1 MPIARHNRLPV
12 DIKLLISPVTSTCNL
27 RPTPKGNC
35 PKIAFEFQNS
45 PPLNIYLI
53 IPSETDST
61 VKKEP
66 RLLPWL
72 LYLDFLIFKQISH

>member
-1 MPIARHNRLPV
+1 MPIAGHNQLPI
-12 DIKLLISPVTSTCNL
+12 DIKLLIFPVTSTCVL
-27 RPTPKGNC
+27 RPTPKRNC

-61 VKKEP
+61 VKK
-66 RLLPWL
+66 RSHGYCLGSCI
-72 LYLDFLIFKQISH
+72 LIFNF

>member
-12 DIKLLISPVTSTCNL
+12 DIKLLISPVTSTYNL

-61 VKKEP
+61 VKKGATATALAP
-66 RLLPWL
+66 LSR
-72 LYLDFLIFKQISH
+72 YFNFQTD